1 MPSLLNCLN
10 SDHNHGNRN
19 QEVAINFKA
28 TTFNSKEDT
37 KTDPHAVYVSR
48 PPALFSTCQ
57 PYDLYKPSMGQAVR
71 TFTEAGENPTLSGM
85 NTHLRHR

>member
-19 QEVAINFKA
+19 QEMAINLKA

-37 KTDPHAVYVSR
+37 KTDPHAGYVSR
-48 PPALFSTCQ
+48 PPAVFSTCQ

-71 TFTEAGENPTLSGM
+71 TFTEARENPTLSGM